1 MQEVTSVFLRYSFF
15 GNKSI
20 EVPAA
25 EGKNMAPNFDFSD
38 QIIQNIDEDF
48 VDFVKNEAFE
58 IEVWGS
64 PDEVVY
70 TAGIGQGEKYAT
82 MSAAQL
88 RQELEKEQME
98 RKKIETRLQELE
110 QKGASKQKEDLVK
123 EIEHLKK
130 QLKDAK
136 KSTSCIVQ

>member
-1 MQEVTSVFLRYSFF
+1 MQNV
-15 GNKSI
+15 
-20 EVPAA
+20 
-25 EGKNMAPNFDFSD
+25 
-38 QIIQNIDEDF
+38 DEEF
-48 VDFVKNEAFE
+48 VDYVKNEAFE

-98 RKKIETRLQELE
+98 RRKIEARLKELE
-110 QKGASKQKEDLVK
+110 EKGASKQKEDLVK
-123 EIEHLKK
+123 EIQQLKR

-136 KSTSCIVQ
+136 KSTSCVVS